1 MNKLIISIYSLLLM
15 LLSSCVSTKADAY
28 KECKEQVKAINEMR
42 LYRTY
47 LVPVDSLGEYV
58 YRETVFSGMY
68 DRCILIANQEDKQV
82 CIFAT
87 LYFDETGKVRK
98 SVQYRSDGGDLNHV
112 AYYDERGTIVYAVY
126 ANVKDDFGRLY
137 SQNSRLYIEH
147 SFSESWLDNT
157 FLSAISMT
165 TAELAANGKVDLQMP
180 ERCKS
185 ITFQSIQKG
194 NVAFLCANNVYAVPG
209 GAISEPKDEN
219 VPQAWFGRMVYVD
232 SVADGWCRLKV
243 PTFDAPLG
251 YASVDSLEFY
261 IE

>member
-1 MNKLIISIYSLLLM
+1 MRIISICSLLLTI
-15 LLSSCVSTKADAY
+15 LSSCVSADADVY
-28 KECKEQVKAINEMR
+28 KQCKEQVKEINEMR

-58 YRETVFSGMY
+58 YEETVFSGMY
-68 DRCILIANQEDKQV
+68 DRCVLIASREHKQV
-82 CIFAT
+82 CVFAT

-98 SVQYRSDGGDLNHV
+98 SVQYRPDGGDLNHV

-126 ANVKDDFGRLY
+126 ANGKDNFGRLY
-137 SQNSRLYIEH
+137 SQDSRLYVEH
-147 SFSESWLDNT
+147 SFSSSWLDNT

-165 TAELAANGKVDLQMP
+165 TAELATNGKVDLQMP
-180 ERCKS
+180 ERCKP
-185 ITFQSIQKG
+185 ITFQSIRKG
-194 NVAFLCANNVYAVPG
+194 NMAFLCANNVYAVPG
-209 GAISEPKDEN
+209 EAISETKDES

-232 SVADGWCRLKV
+232 SIADGWCRLKV

-251 YASVDSLEFY
+251 YAPIDSLEFY